1 MGQFKPMVKMMTTEP
16 SVELK
21 LKTGGS
27 ATFARMKAEGI
38 PKMSDKKP
46 VKKMDGGMM
55 GALAGRSPVVPPMGA
70 PSAARA
76 MAAKRMARRAPGMA
90 GKAAMPPMP
99 ARPAMKK
106 GGEMESPK
114 MHKAEMQAIKG
125 VGKELK
131 AHEGKPASKAHKGL
145 KTGGIAK
152 STKPGAYKTGG
163 VVDGQGGYKSGGII
177 KSTKDISKKVNTAH
191 PDHNSAPTG
200 KVKMGNAGGY
210 KKGGKIKMAEGGGL
224 LDRLGVGSLTP
235 GRGGSG
241 GTGYSPDT
249 GGGSASS
256 GLNSVNQ
263 GAQTIGGALKNI
275 ASSVG
280 GGGGGGGRYPMPGP
294 EMPEMMAKRGGKV
307 SKKHFATGGAVND
320 SGHAVAMPK
329 KKPSA
334 PVAISQLSGTFK
346 RGGKVKADDC

>member
-27 ATFARMKAEGI
+27 ATFARMKKEGVA
-38 PKMSDKKP
+38 KMGDKKP
-46 VKKMDGGMM
+46 VGKMDGGVM

-70 PSAARA
+70 PGAARA

-90 GKAAMPPMP
+90 GPSTVPTVP

-114 MHKAEMQAIKG
+114 MHKAEMKAIKG

-131 AHEGKPASKAHKGL
+131 AHESKPASKAHKGL

-152 STKPGAYKTGG
+152 STKPGEYKTGG
-163 VVDGQGGYKSGGII
+163 VVDGQGGFKAGGII
-177 KSTKDISKKVNTAH
+177 KSTSGASKVNTAH

-200 KVKMGNAGGY
+200 DVKLGNDGGY
-210 KKGGKIKMAEGGGL
+210 KKGGA
-224 LDRLGVGSLTP
+224 
-235 GRGGSG
+235 
-241 GTGYSPDT
+241 
-249 GGGSASS
+249 A
-256 GLNSVNQ
+256 
-263 GAQTIGGALKNI
+263 
-275 ASSVG
+275 
-280 GGGGGGGRYPMPGP
+280 
-294 EMPEMMAKRGGKV
+294 
-307 SKKHFATGGAVND
+307 KKHFATGGVVND

-346 RGGKVKADDC
+346 RGGKVKADEC

>member
-38 PKMSDKKP
+38 PKMGDKKP
-46 VKKMDGGMM
+46 VKKMDGGVM

-70 PSAARA
+70 PGAARA
-76 MAAKRMARRAPGMA
+76 MAAKRMARRAPGMTGPDA
-90 GKAAMPPMP
+90 MAAAPM
-99 ARPAMKK
+99 RPAMKK

-114 MHKAEMQAIKG
+114 MHKAEMKAIKG
-125 VGKELK
+125 VGKELEM
-131 AHEGKPASKAHKGL
+131 HESKPASKAHKGL

-177 KSTKDISKKVNTAH
+177 KSTKGSTKMSTAH
-191 PDHNSAPTG
+191 PDNNSAPTG
-200 KVKMGNAGGY
+200 DVKLGNGGGY
-210 KKGGKIKMAEGGGL
+210 KKGGA
-224 LDRLGVGSLTP
+224 
-235 GRGGSG
+235 
-241 GTGYSPDT
+241 
-249 GGGSASS
+249 A
-256 GLNSVNQ
+256 
-263 GAQTIGGALKNI
+263 
-275 ASSVG
+275 
-280 GGGGGGGRYPMPGP
+280 
-294 EMPEMMAKRGGKV
+294 
-307 SKKHFATGGAVND
+307 KKHFATGGAVND
-320 SGHAVAMPK
+320 SGRAVAMPK

-346 RGGKVKADDC
+346 RGGKVKADEC